1 MEINLYKF
9 KLAIANALITTTD
22 LAEKAAVSRCVISNI
37 INGKKATVKPVTLGK
52 LAKALEVKVEDLI

>member
-22 LAEKAAVSRCVISNI
+22 LAEKANVSRTLISNI
-37 INGKKATVKPVTLGK
+37 VNGKKSEVQPATVGK
-52 LAKALEVKVEDLI
+52 LARALDIKVEDLI